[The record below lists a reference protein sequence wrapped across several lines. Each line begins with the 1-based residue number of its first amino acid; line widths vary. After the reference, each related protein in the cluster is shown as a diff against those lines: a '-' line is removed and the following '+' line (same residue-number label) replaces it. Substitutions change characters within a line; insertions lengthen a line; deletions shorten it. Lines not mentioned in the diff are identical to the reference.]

1 MSRLFT
7 FGCSYTAYGWPTWAD
22 ICGRTFDTYVN
33 YGRSGAGN
41 HYIASS
47 LLECDRVYNLTPE
60 DTVLIM
66 FSGSTRFDTLSYGG
80 WGTRGNIFTT
90 NGFFDDKFLQ
100 EYWSVDY
107 GYQATWMH
115 INHVHLFLEYKN
127 IPHKIM
133 TAFNMLPGF
142 EAEYDYIPEITSKKF
157 SIELEKDVT
166 RILDVSIAMRDWVK
180 SKYTKSDFYC
190 FEPLKNVSWMKQGES
205 FIDGHPT
212 IKMHY
217 DWVKQF
223 LPNYLPEEFDVQK
236 ETEIHYN
243 KMSYSPNYRRTPCAC
258 CVNNTGEIS
267 EVHKLWNN

>member
-22 ICGRTFDTYVN
+22 ICGRTFDTYIN
-33 YGRSGAGN
+33 YGKSGAGN
-41 HYIASS
+41 HYIVSS
-47 LLECDRVYNLTPE
+47 LIECDRVYNLTPN

-66 FSGSTRFDTLSYGG
+66 FSGSTRFDTLTHGS

-90 NGFFDDKFLQ
+90 NNFFDEKFLQ

-107 GYQATWMH
+107 GYQTTWMH
-115 INHVHLFLEYKN
+115 INHAHLFLEYKN
-127 IPHKIM
+127 IQHKIM

-157 SIELEKDVT
+157 SIELEKDAI

-180 SKYTKSDFYC
+180 SKYAKSDFYR
-190 FEPLKNVSWMKQGES
+190 FEPSKDKPWMKPNEL

-223 LPNYLPEEFDVQK
+223 LPNYLPEKFDVQK